1 MQIFKHRATT
11 INVIV
16 LYTHAMLL
24 VGLTLLLIAELL
36 NSYSNYVGRMLKG
49 SPFLKLLAISCA
61 ASLAS
66 NLVSFPTIYYW
77 GKTQNVIILQ
87 CMLIVCSVM
96 SVVLINRYVIGETVH
111 PASYITLFAI
121 VVILLL
127 HHLATSD
134 FYSKAK
140 KMV

>member
-1 MQIFKHRATT
+1 
-11 INVIV
+11 
-16 LYTHAMLL
+16 MLL
-24 VGLTLLLIAELL
+24 FGLTLLLIAELL
-36 NSYSNYVGRMLKG
+36 NSYSNYVGRMLKER
-49 SPFLKLLAISCA
+49 PFWMLFAVSCA

-66 NLVSFPTIYYW
+66 NMVSFPTIYYW

-111 PASYITLFAI
+111 PASYITLVAI
-121 VVILLL
+121 VVILIL
-127 HHLATSD
+127 HHAATSD
-134 FYSKAK
+134 FYSKVK